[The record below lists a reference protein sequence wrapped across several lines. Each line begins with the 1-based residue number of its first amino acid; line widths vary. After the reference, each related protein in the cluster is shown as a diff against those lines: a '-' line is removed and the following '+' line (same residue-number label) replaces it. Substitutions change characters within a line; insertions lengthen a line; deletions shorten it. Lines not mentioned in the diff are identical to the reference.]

1 MDNRQG
7 KNYAVVDLAANLNEY
22 LADGQI
28 TSGGNVIVQIK
39 EVEVPVSQVSLRYGL
54 NAIPEATIV
63 VALGKDVKTNELSN
77 SYAIAKDIK
86 QMVPIKISIRGS
98 LGDWSTFGNEQ
109 WPDATEPVVIF
120 MGYVSGMTY
129 RRTSGRI
136 SLVINAVNQLIDLA
150 LSSGGS
156 KDVVPNSPADL
167 LLPTLVASAGSTNQ
181 SAAGTADTKFYLDLN
196 ASVITDFSKAI
207 LTCLYNVSLNNRL
220 QLNNKLVWCPGTI
233 NQKKSEE
240 EENKKA
246 SRAIKGFGDWL
257 GIANYSADKIKEKY
271 TRLYPLALDSFPK
284 DAACRSI
291 SRQISNSL
299 ASTSMW
305 GMLVGSICAEFS
317 CGIIPM
323 ARSAIFAPILPMAKK
338 HQITLFSEDYV
349 DFNFSCMSQTPLYG
363 FAIISNYTFFTFSGK
378 TGSSQCVGASYIA
391 NVEGASEIDGMYM
404 FGQAP
409 DWLDSWTNFDPV
421 ANKNPAVVSMTSG
434 TSNTGVGG
442 SPNPSVNRDL
452 NQESTQYSNALN
464 KYAKMMYATN
474 ALRSREGVIVG
485 KLRFD
490 IAPGTTI
497 KISSG
502 SRDKSA
508 SGLDSLAEPLIGFVA
523 KVTITIDSEQAAAST
538 SFELTNLRT
547 ETENSEDRFSMETH
561 PFFSNYFEYA
571 PIVPELSL
579 PPVKD

>member
-7 KNYAVVDLAANLNEY
+7 KNYAVVDLAANLNQYGDVNDE
-22 LADGQI
+22 I
-28 TSGGNVIVQIK
+28 TSGGNVIVQING
-39 EVEVPVSQVSLRYGL
+39 VEIPVSQVSLRYGL
-54 NAIPEATIV
+54 NAIPEATVV
-63 VALGKDVKTNELSN
+63 VALGKDVKTNELSK
-77 SYAIAKDIK
+77 SYAIAKAIK

-167 LLPTLVASAGSTNQ
+167 LLPTLVPSAGSTNQ

-207 LTCLYNVSLNNRL
+207 LTCLYNVSQKNFL
-220 QLNNKLVWCPGTI
+220 QLNNKLVWCPGTTVPT
-233 NQKKSEE
+233 SS

-246 SRAIKGFGDWL
+246 SRAIDGFGDWL
-257 GIANYSADKIKEKY
+257 GIANYKENEIKEKY
-271 TRLYPLALDSFPK
+271 ARPYPLALDSFPK

-305 GMLVGSICAEFS
+305 GMLIGSISAEFS

-338 HQITLFSEDYV
+338 HRITLFSEDYV
-349 DFNFSCMSQTPLYG
+349 DFNFSCMSQTPLYA
-363 FAIISNYTFFTFSGK
+363 FAIISNYSFFTFSGK
-378 TGSSQCVGASYIA
+378 TGSDKCVGASYVA
-391 NVEGASEIDGMYM
+391 NVKGAEEVPDGMYM

-421 ANKNPAVVSMTSG
+421 ANTNPAVVAMTSG

-442 SPNPSVNRDL
+442 SPNPSVNRNL
-452 NQESTQYSNALN
+452 NQESIQYSSALN

-502 SRDKSA
+502 RRDKA
-508 SGLDSLAEPLIGFVA
+508 YNGLDSLAEPLIGFVA
-523 KVTITIDSEQAAAST
+523 KVTITIDAEQAAAST

-547 ETENSEDRFSMETH
+547 ETENQEDRFSMETH